1 MSQTVEPRQS
11 IPIAPDFFC
20 DGHYYVLTSSSLGGS
35 GLEPSAIADALG
47 YGNEAAIT
55 EFLQQGICIPVC
67 FDGDCALDGET
78 LFALG
83 DLTEQE
89 ENDWIGRLAG
99 QLNIP
104 CGKLV
109 ILCGGGDAEELA
121 YAISGQPPKP
131 HYRIFQVIDVPP
143 GAYLVEIYAY
153 LSSMTVQQSLEEYDE
168 NWNCYENEPLKQWY
182 QLNRPG
188 TTGTSYIIRLSPL
201 TTAPPLPERV
211 PDIGWCGEFEFRKPE
226 L

>member
-1 MSQTVEPRQS
+1 MSPTAEPRQS
-11 IPIAPDFFC
+11 VPLDPDFFC

-47 YGNEAAIT
+47 WSNEATIT
-55 EFLQQGICIPVC
+55 ELLQQGICLPIC
-67 FDGDCALDGET
+67 FDGDCALDGGT
-78 LFALG
+78 LFVIG

-89 ENDWIGRLAG
+89 ENDWIGRLTG
-99 QLNIP
+99 KLNIP

-109 ILCGGGDAEELA
+109 ILCGGGDAEEFA

-131 HYRIFQVIDVPP
+131 HYQIFQVIDVPP
-143 GAYLVEIYAY
+143 GEYLVEIYAY

-168 NWNCYENEPLKQWY
+168 HWNLHENEPLEQWY
-182 QLNRPG
+182 TLNRPG
-188 TTGTSYIIRLSPL
+188 TPDISYIIRLSPL
-201 TTAPPLPERV
+201 TIEPPVPELV
-211 PDIGWCGEFEFRKPE
+211 PEIGWCGEFEFRKPE